1 MSLLFALLL
10 PLALTALVLYPASR
24 RVGLA
29 LAPWAALP
37 ALALALAAPEGT
49 VLDLPWL
56 LLGSR
61 FGLDETG
68 RLFLAFTALLW
79 LVAGFY
85 APVWLANDPRR
96 HVFTGFFLATL
107 TGNLGVCLALDAASF
122 YFAFALMTFA
132 AYGLV
137 AHVADARARRAGR
150 VYMAMALLGEA
161 MLLMGLLLSVG
172 AAQSHFPADMARA
185 AGNTP
190 LLAHVLL
197 ALGFGVKA
205 GVPLLHMWL
214 PLAYPAAPAP
224 ASAVLAGAMIKAG
237 LLGWLRFLPL
247 GEVALPE
254 LGAAMLGVGV
264 GAAFFGVVAGLPQRD
279 AKTVL
284 AYSSVSQM
292 GFLTLAVGAG
302 LLAPQAW
309 PLLLPA
315 IGFYALHHALAKG
328 ALFLGEGVA
337 RRRGCDA
344 PVWAGLALPA
354 LALAGAPLT
363 SGALAKMQLLAAL
376 SGLPAPGWLAWV
388 LALAAS
394 GTALLMLRFLWLL
407 WRGRGQGQG
416 GGAGLL
422 LPWLV
427 LPAVISLLWLAADAG
442 AVARGLS
449 GAGLWSAAWP
459 PLLAAGLALLPWR
472 RVGWLAAIPPGDVL
486 LWLQRGAAWVR
497 RFVRA
502 RALRRPP
509 FAGRRFAI
517 PRREALS
524 RIRRLEEN
532 LQDWPL
538 VGGGWLFALAAFLGA
553 LLLF

>member
-10 PLALTALVLYPASR
+10 PLALAALVLYPASR
-24 RVGLA
+24 RMGLA

-37 ALALALAAPEGT
+37 GLALALAAPESY

-61 FGLDETG
+61 FGLDDTG

-79 LVAGFY
+79 LAAGIY
-85 APVWLANDPRR
+85 ARAWLVNDPRR

-137 AHVADARARRAGR
+137 AHVADAKARRAGR
-150 VYMAMALLGEA
+150 VYLAMALLGEA
-161 MLLMGLLLSVG
+161 MLLVGLLLSVG
-172 AAQSHFPADMARA
+172 AAQSHFPTEMARA

-247 GEVALPE
+247 GEAALPE
-254 LGAAMLGVGV
+254 LGAAMLGVGI
-264 GAAFFGVVAGLPQRD
+264 GATFFGVVAGLPQRD

-302 LLAPQAW
+302 LLTPQAW

-315 IGFYALHHALAKG
+315 IGLYALHHALAKG

-337 RRRGCDA
+337 QRMGRNKL
-344 PVWAGLALPA
+344 VWAGLALPA
-354 LALAGAPLT
+354 LALAGAPYT
-363 SGALAKMQLLAAL
+363 SGALAKVALKDALTALPEPWSVLLA
-376 SGLPAPGWLAWV
+376 SV
-388 LALAAS
+388 LALAAV
-394 GTALLMLRFLWLL
+394 GTALLMFRFLWLL
-407 WRGRGQGQG
+407 WRERGQG

-422 LPWLV
+422 PPWLV
-427 LPAVISLLWLAADAG
+427 LLV
-442 AVARGLS
+442 AVAFLAWLKAEAGS
-449 GAGLWSAAWP
+449 VAATISVPGLWWASWP
-459 PLLAAGLALLPWR
+459 VLLAAVLAVSTR
-472 RVGWLAAIPPGDVL
+472 RLGWHGPAIPPGDVL
-486 LWLQRGAAWVR
+486 AWLAQIGL
-497 RFVRA
+497 
-502 RALRRPP
+502 ALRNVLATNPSWPKRLAMNPISVL
-509 FAGRRFAI
+509 AGC
-517 PRREALS
+517 
-524 RIRRLEEN
+524 RRLEEM
-532 LQDWPL
+532 LRAWPL
-538 VGGGWLFALAAFLGA
+538 VGSLWLLAFAALAGA
-553 LLLF
+553 LLGV

>member
-1 MSLLFALLL
+1 MSLLLLLVLLL
-10 PLALTALVLYPASR
+10 PLLLIALVLYPASR

-37 ALALALAAPEGT
+37 GLLFAGLAPAAY

-85 APVWLANDPRR
+85 ARAWLANDPRR

-107 TGNLGVCLALDAASF
+107 AGNLGVCLALDAASF

-150 VYMAMALLGEA
+150 VYLAMALLGEA
-161 MLLMGLLLSVG
+161 MLLVGLLLSVD
-172 AAQSHFPADMARA
+172 AAQSHFLAGMARTS
-185 AGNTP
+185 GDTP
-190 LLAHVLL
+190 LLAYVLL

-254 LGAAMLGVGV
+254 LGTAMLGVGV
-264 GAAFFGVVAGLPQRD
+264 GAAFFGVAVGLLQRD

-309 PLLLPA
+309 PSLLPA

-344 PVWAGLALPA
+344 LVWAGLALPA
-354 LALAGAPLT
+354 LALAGAPLS
-363 SGALAKMQLLAAL
+363 SGALAKAQLLAAL
-376 SGLPAPGWLAWV
+376 SGLPAPWPGVLAWA
-388 LALAAS
+388 LALAAV

-407 WRGRGQGQG
+407 RRGRG

-427 LPAVISLLWLAADAG
+427 LPAAISLLWLAADAG
-442 AVARGLS
+442 AVAHGLS
-449 GAGLWSAAWP
+449 APGLWSAAWP
-459 PLLAAGLALLPWR
+459 LLLAVGLARLFWR
-472 RVGWLAAIPPGDVL
+472 RGGKLWAIPPGDVL
-486 LWLQRGAAWVR
+486 LWLERLAAWVR
-497 RFVRA
+497 RFVRMRPDPDEMRPSRGSH
-502 RALRRPP
+502 RAHMDS
-509 FAGRRFAI
+509 
-517 PRREALS
+517 S
-524 RIRRLEEN
+524 R
-532 LQDWPL
+532 
-538 VGGGWLFALAAFLGA
+538 
-553 LLLF
+553 